1 MQEPEIN
8 ITAFRKANGLSQ
20 VQLAKILGIS
30 AAYLSILETNKDKKP
45 SKDKIDIILG
55 LNDYDKKDFNPI
67 LSRLEFAIQEGRK
80 LYGKDYTIPD
90 AQFIDN
96 IRYAQSG
103 ISPEWATR
111 IANDIPTI
119 NPHWLSDGIG
129 SPFISYKTMPENATE
144 LYTKLSVLEK
154 ELQSSPEWRELYLSS
169 AAENAKLKQII
180 IEKDKQIETLNK
192 LLNNG

>member
-30 AAYLSILETNKDKKP
+30 AAYLSALETNKDKKP
-45 SKDKIDIILG
+45 PKDKIDIILG
-55 LNDYDKKDFNPI
+55 LDNYDKKDFNPI

-96 IRYAQSG
+96 VRYAQSG
-103 ISPEWATR
+103 ISLEWATL
-111 IANDIPTI
+111 IASDIPTI
-119 NPHWLSDGIG
+119 NPLWLSDGIG
-129 SPFISYKTMPENATE
+129 SPFIYNKTISENAAE
-144 LYTKLSVLEK
+144 LFTRLSVLEK
-154 ELQSSPEWRELYLSS
+154 EHKSAPAWRDLYHS
-169 AAENAKLKQII
+169 AVTENAKLKQII
-180 IEKDKQIETLNK
+180 TEKDKQIETLNK
-192 LLNNG
+192 LINNG